1 MNNYLNQYNGMPQT
15 VNPYVNY
22 VNSNSYFRPPAY
34 EVVKVHGRE
43 GANAFQMGPNSSILL
58 LDENDP
64 IVWLAKTDVAGYKI
78 VTPFRITPYEETPPV
93 DISALSAKI
102 KQLEA
107 DILALK
113 EAQNGK
119 PNFRGNSKR
128 QQQPADNSNN

>member
-1 MNNYLNQYNGMPQT
+1 MNNYSHQYNGMPQT

-34 EVVKVHGRE
+34 EVVRVHGRE
-43 GANAFQMGPNSSILL
+43 GANAFQMGPNSSLLL

-64 IVWLAKTDVAGYKI
+64 IVWLAKTDGAGYKT
-78 VTPFRITPYEETPPV
+78 VTPFRIAPYEETPPV
-93 DISALSAKI
+93 DISVLSAKI
-102 KQLEA
+102 EQLEA

-119 PNFRGNSKR
+119 PNFRGNAKR

>member
-1 MNNYLNQYNGMPQT
+1 MNNYGYMNHYGAPNMQQS
-15 VNPYVNY
+15 NPYLYNLQH
-22 VNSNSYFRPPAY
+22 Y
-34 EVVKVHGRE
+34 EVVKVHGRD

-64 IVWLAKTDVAGYKI
+64 IVWLAKTDGAGYKT

-102 KQLEA
+102 EQLEA

-119 PNFRGNSKR
+119 PNFRGNAKR